1 MAGETFILKYGDGGV
16 LTPEALAAVEMQA
29 IEGMNFSYGVFTEL
43 PDAGV
48 TFARGVV
55 PAGKEV
61 PAHAGPNLYAVYVE
75 SGTGQLTLFNEAQ
88 EPTGTMP
95 YAPGTLL
102 IFPPNA
108 QHGWI
113 VESDEDFV
121 WFGIDLPGKQE

>member
-1 MAGETFILKYGDGGV
+1 MSDKTILLKSRDGGV
-16 LTPEALAAVEMQA
+16 LTPEEQPALGMQSVD
-29 IEGMNFSYGVFTEL
+29 GMNFSYGVYADL
-43 PDAGV
+43 SDAGV

-61 PAHAGPNLYAVYVE
+61 PAHAGPNLYAVLVQ
-75 SGTGQLTLFNEAQ
+75 SGSGQLTLYNDAQ
-88 EPTGTMP
+88 EPTGTLA

-102 IFPPNA
+102 VFPPNA

-121 WFGIDLPGKQE
+121 WFGVDLPER